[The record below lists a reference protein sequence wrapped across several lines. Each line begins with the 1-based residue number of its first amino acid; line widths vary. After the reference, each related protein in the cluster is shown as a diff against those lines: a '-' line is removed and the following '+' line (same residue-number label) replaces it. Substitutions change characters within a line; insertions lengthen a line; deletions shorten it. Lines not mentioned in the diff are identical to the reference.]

1 MSVKPLPSTQWA
13 CNLPEKENVMIR
25 VTESCAGDKRGLVN
39 MNTNIESVPEIQYS
53 LIHIVIKEHS

>member
-39 MNTNIESVPEIQYS
+39 MNTNIESVPEI
-53 LIHIVIKEHS
+53 